1 MDQVFT
7 AVGDAINGVVSN
19 PYVQL
24 VARGILVYFVFLW
37 VACAYWAYRDLQSRT
52 NNPIAPYLAA
62 IAIILFT
69 PILFPFGLVLYLI
82 VRPREK
88 IAEANE
94 RAIAE
99 EAMLRE
105 IEMTPRCAA
114 CGRRVESDWLVCPT
128 CRNQLRR
135 VCPSCSH
142 RVELDWIVCAW
153 CGQDLRGSLSRP
165 AALVSPASP
174 PPLTATAAS
183 TAPAATVTATAAAPS
198 SRSASASPPAGARRS
213 PARAPSRSTTAG
225 PTDL

>member
-7 AVGDAINGVVSN
+7 AIGDAVNNVVSN
-19 PYVQL
+19 PYVQ
-24 VARGILVYFVFLW
+24 VAGRGILVYLVFLW

-62 IAIILFT
+62 IVLILFT
-69 PILFPFGLVLYLI
+69 PIFFLFGLLLYWI

-105 IEMTPRCAA
+105 IEATPHCAA
-114 CGRRVESDWLVCPT
+114 CGRRVEGDWLICPT

-142 RVELDWIVCAW
+142 KVELDWVVCAW
-153 CGQDLRGSLSRP
+153 CGQDLRGSPS
-165 AALVSPASP
+165 ATPASP
-174 PPLTATAAS
+174 ATISARPATA
-183 TAPAATVTATAAAPS
+183 
-198 SRSASASPPAGARRS
+198 SAPAGARRS
-213 PARAPSRSTTAG
+213 AARTGSGSTTAG
-225 PTDL
+225 QTDR